1 MIPVAEPIFIDTN
14 ILVYANVASAPF
26 HAEALTTIRDY
37 WKNGNVLWVSRQVLR
52 EFLVVITRPQL
63 FSSPSSGL
71 IAASRA
77 RFFEQK
83 FSIADETA
91 QVTFHLLQ
99 LIESLDIKGKQVH
112 DTNIVATM
120 LANRVRYLLTHNVA
134 DFKRFSHLI
143 EVIPLVGD
151 SSGAPP

>member
-1 MIPVAEPIFIDTN
+1 MIPAAEPIFIDTN

-26 HAEALTTIRDY
+26 HVEALTAVLEY
-37 WKNGNVLWVSRQVLR
+37 WKNGNTVWVSRQVLR

-77 RFFEQK
+77 RFFEQN
-83 FSIADETA
+83 FSIANETA

-112 DTNIVATM
+112 DSNIVATM

-134 DFKRFSHLI
+134 DFKRLVLLI
-143 EVIPLVGD
+143 EVIPLIGN
-151 SSGAPP
+151 SSSDNT